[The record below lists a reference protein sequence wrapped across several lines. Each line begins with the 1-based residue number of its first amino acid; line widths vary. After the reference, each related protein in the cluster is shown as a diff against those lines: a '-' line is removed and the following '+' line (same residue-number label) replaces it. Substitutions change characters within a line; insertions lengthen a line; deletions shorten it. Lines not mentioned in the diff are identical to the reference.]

1 MREDSL
7 EMSDDVDRYLQL
19 DPRSAAI
26 SQPPCSSSSSSSSS
40 AAAFVSPPNKSR
52 NCNSPCPSHVLENVL
67 ENVLQFLTSKCDRN
81 AVSLVCKSWCRVEAQ
96 TRFEVFIGNCYSLA
110 PARLIHRFKRVRSL
124 VLKGKPRFADFN
136 LMPPNWGAQFTPW
149 VVATAKAYPWLE
161 KVHLKRM
168 FVTDD
173 DLALL
178 AESFPGFKELT
189 LVCCEGFG
197 TSGIAVVANKCR

>member
-1 MREDSL
+1 MAEDSSAK
-7 EMSDDVDRYLQL
+7 MSEDVKRFLNL
-19 DPRSAAI
+19 D
-26 SQPPCSSSSSSSSS
+26 PPCSSSSSSS
-40 AAAFVSPPNKSR
+40 AAAALANKSR
-52 NCNSPCPSHVLENVL
+52 YFKSFDPPCPDHVLENVL
-67 ENVLQFLTSKCDRN
+67 ENVLQFLTSRCDRS
-81 AVSLVCKSWCRVEAQ
+81 AVSLVCRSWFRVEAQ
-96 TRFEVFIGNCYSLA
+96 TRFEVFIGNCYSLS

-136 LMPPNWGAQFTPW
+136 LMPPNWGAQFAPW
-149 VVATAKAYPWLE
+149 VAATAKAYPWLE

-178 AESFPGFKELT
+178 AESFPGFKQLT

-197 TSGIAVVANKCR
+197 TSGIAVVAHKCR